1 MKILEIKNIIRKDVP
16 IYYRRVYTGLAFIE
30 LLNKT
35 VEVALDFLV
44 ENKPTGQTEISVTL
58 GEKIDYPLLP
68 LQKEL
73 KNFIAALDQSGK
85 LPV

>member
-1 MKILEIKNIIRKDVP
+1 MKILAIKNITRKEVP
-16 IYYRRVYTGLAFIE
+16 IYYRRVYSGLALIE

-35 VEVALDFLV
+35 LEVALEFLV

-68 LQKEL
+68 LKKEL
-73 KNFIAALDQSGK
+73 KNFIASLDQNGQ
-85 LPV
+85 LPI